1 MLSIII
7 VDAILLFF
15 TSCRPSQMQFF
26 VGVIAPFTAI
36 YIVNWLI
43 YLVIMAVL
51 IRRHLQARK
60 EPHNQKPQLKQQF
73 RSAFVLSI
81 LFGLGWGF
89 GLPITGGVDDVVLRT
104 TFQILFI
111 FATSFQG
118 LFVFIMNCLTGR
130 KSVDCQREW
139 KNWFRLV
146 TCQATGNNGALTKN
160 TTSQAQYRSKE
171 GKRQKYGKSTD
182 GNDTETSYDHEAAFK
197 ELAKW
202 NLQGMLEQERDGDE
216 TGDEVTIS
224 EISELGLRIY
234 HNPAYESE
242 NNN

>member
-1 MLSIII
+1 MPSFWFL
-7 VDAILLFF
+7 
-15 TSCRPSQMQFF
+15 TSCRPYEMPFF
-26 VGVIAPFTAI
+26 VGVIAPIVAI

-51 IRRHLQARK
+51 IRRHLQARN
-60 EPHNQKPQLKQQF
+60 EPHGQKPQLKHQF
-73 RSAFVLSI
+73 RSAFILSI

-89 GLPITGGVDDVVLRT
+89 GMPITGGMDDVVLRT

-130 KSVDCQREW
+130 KSVDCRQEW

-146 TCQATGNNGALTKN
+146 TRQNKGALTKN
-160 TTSQAQYRSKE
+160 TTNQTQDRSKE
-171 GKRQKYGKSTD
+171 GKRRKHDKRTD
-182 GNDTETSYDHEAAFK
+182 GNNTETYYDHEAALK

-202 NLQGMLEQERDGDE
+202 NLQGMLEQERDE
-216 TGDEVTIS
+216 DEVAIS
-224 EISELGLRIY
+224 PEISELGLHIY
-234 HNPAYESE
+234 RNPAYEPE
-242 NNN
+242 KYN